1 MRVQVQHPQNDIP
14 YYVASQAGPVRPIF
28 VEGSSY
34 SEVFV
39 AVLTQIS
46 EQGRELAGGQR

>member
-1 MRVQVQHPQNDIP
+1 MRVSVQHPQNDIP

-34 SEVFV
+34 AEVFV
-39 AVLTQIS
+39 AVLTAIS
-46 EQGRELAGGQR
+46 EQGREIAEGQK

>member
-1 MRVQVQHPQNDIP
+1 MRIQVEHPQNDIP
-14 YYVASQAGPVRPIF
+14 YFIASQSGPVREII

-34 SEVFV
+34 FEVFV

-46 EQGRELAGGQR
+46 EQGKELAEGVK